1 MRKFSGLNA
10 ADYVEIQN
18 LYSYYNLCSD
28 AGDAAAYASC
38 FTADGVLEIPA
49 LDMVVRSRQQL
60 EVYKRKDKE
69 MRGDR
74 YRRHHNYGL
83 HLEKVDEVTVRGTCY
98 LHGYNGEPG
107 ELPVLADAGLYQDA
121 IVKVDG
127 EWLFAKRLV
136 IMDASSFKPPTV

>member
-1 MRKFSGLNA
+1 MRKSSGLSA
-10 ADYVEIQN
+10 ADYAEIQN
-18 LYSYYNLCSD
+18 LYSYYIWCSD

-49 LDMVVRSRQQL
+49 LDMVVRWRQQL

-83 HLEKVDEVTVRGTCY
+83 HLEKVDDVTVQGSCY
-98 LHGYNGEPG
+98 FHGYNGEPG
-107 ELPVLADAGLYQDA
+107 ELPVLADAGMYQDA
-121 IVKVDG
+121 IVKVEG
-127 EWLFAKRLV
+127 EWLFARRLV
-136 IMDASSFKPPTV
+136 TMDASSFIPPKL